1 MSHAAIL
8 NMLGLRTIHGKEYMD
23 TSLLIKK
30 AIDLY
35 AEIDEPTAENIV
47 AIYKKIIAPVT
58 NEEIED

>member
-1 MSHAAIL
+1 
-8 NMLGLRTIHGKEYMD
+8 
-23 TSLLIKK
+23 LLIKK

>member
-1 MSHAAIL
+1 
-8 NMLGLRTIHGKEYMD
+8 MLGLRTIHGKEYMD

-47 AIYKKIIAPVT
+47 AVYKRIIAPVAD
-58 NEEIED
+58 EEIED